1 MTDIF
6 KQLAALKA
14 SVEIAASTRVIL
26 DMDQAKQ
33 AVDIMNDVFSGHK
46 YGVDIYNNKRKTFR
60 MIKYYYT
67 DSKRIARAR
76 RRLTQAGLGCET
88 LIAFPYYQR
97 DKKDDDTLII
107 RVPIEFDFRAQDKV
121 SKGAIKTVEPK
132 PIKHAAI
139 KIGKVKTGNGLKTN
153 FNELHHDISNVL
165 ASYNVSAAHTTL
177 ILNFLTKLKGKK

>member
-1 MTDIF
+1 MSDIF

-14 SVEIAASTRVIL
+14 SVETAISTRVVF
-26 DMDQAKQ
+26 DMDQAQQ

-46 YGVDIYNNKRKTFR
+46 GGVDIYNNTRKTFR

-67 DSKRIARAR
+67 DAKRIARAR

-88 LIAFPYYQR
+88 LVAFPR
-97 DKKDDDTLII
+97 GGKRDDDTLII
-107 RVPIEFDFRAQDKV
+107 RVPVEFDFRAQDKV
-121 SKGAIKTVEPK
+121 GKGVVRTTEPK

-139 KIGKVKTGNGLKTN
+139 KIGKVKSGNGLKSN

-165 ASYNVSAAHTTL
+165 ASYNVSAPHTTL